1 MHVLH
6 PLFLVVKRFAEQLV
20 KYNKGNVLVKCF
32 GPEIKPTIW
41 INSQVTRNKI
51 KSEENWILC
60 KEEDFPDSKHEMVF
74 CKKKKDR
81 TFSCSTF
88 TSSSYYFQFLSNCE
102 TFIWSPIIWQV
113 LLSLLMNCLQEPMK
127 KSSSTVFPCWT
138 GLWIHT
144 PLWSMLS
151 GGLKINLSSKKVSIS
166 RLEARASFNRNFGK
180 WDKR

>member
-1 MHVLH
+1 ML
-6 PLFLVVKRFAEQLV
+6 
-20 KYNKGNVLVKCF
+20 

-41 INSQVTRNKI
+41 INPQATRSKI

-60 KEEDFPDSKHEMVF
+60 KYYRRFPWLQTWNGVLQE
-74 CKKKKDR
+74 KKIEL
-81 TFSCSTF
+81 SLVHSTC
-88 TSSSYYFQFLSNCE
+88 TNMSSYYFQFLSNCE
-102 TFIWSPIIWQV
+102 TFIWSPIMWQV